1 LRPNDSSD
9 RQAGFTL
16 IEVMIAIGV
25 LCLMMAIGWGTVVQT
40 MRANQHFGAVEDR
53 YREARNALGRMV
65 TDIESSYISQN
76 EDTTQQER
84 RTFFIGDNSGDVN
97 SLRFSAFAHTRLFAD
112 ANESD
117 QTVVSYMSGPDPVI
131 RGMTDV
137 MRRESKRMPQTQQGE
152 KWDTVPGSTDILF
165 ADVTKL
171 KLAYYDSRDAS
182 WKESW
187 TTLGADG
194 SANRMP
200 DRVRISLSFK
210 DEDGKE
216 ITLTTQAK
224 VYLQEMLNFYAN

>member
-1 LRPNDSSD
+1 MRG
-9 RQAGFTL
+9 RREGGFTL
-16 IEVMIAIGV
+16 IEVMIAVGV
-25 LCLMMAIGWGTVVQT
+25 LCLMMAIAWGTVVQT

-65 TDIESSYISQN
+65 TDIESAYISQN

-84 RTFFIGDNSGDVN
+84 RTFFIGDNTGEVN
-97 SLRFSAFAHTRLFAD
+97 SLRFSAFAHTRLYAD

-117 QTVVSYMSGPDPVI
+117 QTIVAYLSGPDPVN
-131 RGMTDV
+131 RGQTDV
-137 MRRESKRMPQTQQGE
+137 LRRETRRMPSTQQGE
-152 KWDTVPGSTDILF
+152 KWDSIAGSTDVLF
-165 ADVTKL
+165 AGVSKL
-171 KLAYYDSRDAS
+171 KIAYFDSRDAS

-187 TTLGADG
+187 STLGVEG

-200 DRVRISLSFK
+200 DRVRISLSFV

-224 VYLQEMLNFYAN
+224 VYLQEMLNFYAK